1 MTNFIFPLSMENKC
15 RNEYTNTYIISHSRY
30 RWLYIHG
37 SHLKTR
43 WAQRFAYDLSQ
54 SWLFAGCVCLKETF
68 KCICTAWFWLWRMDR
83 AHTHRHTHTHMHMF
97 VSVTGHF
104 LRLWNE
110 REKKKRT
117 PQNQQAQHMNYGVI
131 RFKAQQDR

>member
-1 MTNFIFPLSMENKC
+1 MTDFIFPLSMENKC

-68 KCICTAWFWLWRMDR
+68 KCICTAWFWLWRMNR
-83 AHTHRHTHTHMHMF
+83 AHKHRHTHTYAYVCVCDWSFFWDSEM
-97 VSVTGHF
+97 
-104 LRLWNE
+104 RE
-110 REKKKRT
+110 REKRT
-117 PQNQQAQHMNYGVI
+117 TQNQQAQHMNYGVI